1 MVIYD
6 LSYIVILLNMLEFRA
21 LPGLYSEFFIIEIES
36 FSDET
41 SKTPNPKSDYNF
53 FFVENHKET
62 LGESKI

>member
-1 MVIYD
+1 
-6 LSYIVILLNMLEFRA
+6 MLEFRA